1 MVLETH
7 TWCASPVPCVGSGK
21 RKTKYIYIYIL
32 MYVFLSF
39 GLHVLVRLTVNHL
52 HDAKGAREPVEEL
65 VASDNDVTTEGS
77 FWHGL
82 ICFG

>member
-1 MVLETH
+1 
-7 TWCASPVPCVGSGK
+7 
-21 RKTKYIYIYIL
+21 